1 MQKIKINNKLIT
13 ILFIVYL
20 IISFFINSVKMIYDY
35 FDEVEIGTD
44 FNKGSF
50 IALYEKELQDM
61 TEEDKEELEIIKQMP
76 DDEFE
81 GYVRQRLYINIFII
95 LGISLAITFFK
106 NIFLII
112 LFIVIKLVS
121 KKIRKEKLNKDDFK
135 RSKDYYR
142 DVLDGYGACELS
154 WIDDFKLEIPKDI
167 IAELL
172 QLENEKVIKINEDNI
187 EMLENFDTN
196 NLNETQKYLLSCIE
210 DGKVKNISEIKLQ
223 ETVRKDALKHKI
235 VEQRE
240 ESKKKKKKRMFKAIL
255 IAVIVNIVMRV
266 AFNIISEM
274 NFENNMIPIIS
285 FVIYV
290 IALMI
295 FALYPTIVIISFIIY
310 NVKSTLDP
318 YFRTKEGE
326 ELNRSIEGL
335 KNYLKDYTLLDEQE
349 KDGIVVWEEYL
360 VYSVLFNQNKKMI
373 EKYKSAGDIHKGGE
387 VGQADALAAVLVGCH
402 LCNDLGGD
410 VAGGGEAV
418 RLFNIGA
425 GNDGAVLQHVL
436 QIHQIAV
443 VHVLGKVVG
452 IVEVDQT
459 LLMCLDDLRVQQ
471 QTGGQIF
478 GDLTGHIVAL
488 YAVHGG
494 VLIGVLLLD
503 LFVLALDQAQDAL
516 IGGVSLALQA
526 LHIAVGDVVPGH
538 IMCLDVHE
546 LVLHHILHFFHA
558 DGAVQRLT
566 LVGNSS
572 GDLGDLVL
580 CQTALTAH
588 RIAGLSN
595 SGDDLGDIKGD
606 LCTVAFDDLHRLSSL
621 TNKAQCERVPLT
633 IRDTR
638 FAHTISNKLNVA
650 LFYHYLV
657 ASQGKYHYI
666 LRFGV
671 LAKIHG

>member
-1 MQKIKINNKLIT
+1 MKANKISVIVPVFNVENYLEKCVKSIIEQTYKNLEVILVDDGSTDKSGFLCDELKKQDYRIKVIHKTNGGLSDARNAGIQVSTGKYLSFIDSDDYLERTALEQMMQAILISHSEIAICNIMRFYDDGCTEEFYNPTDNQEVLEGIRRFDTLNQPSVCNKLFDAK
-13 ILFIVYL
+13 LFAN
-20 IISFFINSVKMIYDY
+20 ISFPYGKFYEDTYVYHELLYKADKVVLTGKTGYWYLSRKGSILGRSQFSNRY
-35 FDEVEIGTD
+35 FDFIEAVYMRAD
-44 FNKGSF
+44 FLIKRDIQPYGDEAFLSLYA
-50 IALYEKELQDM
+50 ALANAE
-61 TEEDKEELEIIKQMP
+61 
-76 DDEFE
+76 
-81 GYVRQRLYINIFII
+81 
-95 LGISLAITFFK
+95 K
-106 NIFLII
+106 NIDH
-112 LFIVIKLVS
+112 
-121 KKIRKEKLNKDDFK
+121 KLNKDDFK

-142 DVLDGYGACELS
+142 DILDGYGACELS

-373 EKYKSAGDIHKGGE
+373 EKYKS
-387 VGQADALAAVLVGCH
+387 
-402 LCNDLGGD
+402 
-410 VAGGGEAV
+410 
-418 RLFNIGA
+418 
-425 GNDGAVLQHVL
+425 
-436 QIHQIAV
+436 
-443 VHVLGKVVG
+443 
-452 IVEVDQT
+452 IV
-459 LLMCLDDLRVQQ
+459 
-471 QTGGQIF
+471 
-478 GDLTGHIVAL
+478 
-488 YAVHGG
+488 
-494 VLIGVLLLD
+494 
-503 LFVLALDQAQDAL
+503 
-516 IGGVSLALQA
+516 
-526 LHIAVGDVVPGH
+526 
-538 IMCLDVHE
+538 
-546 LVLHHILHFFHA
+546 
-558 DGAVQRLT
+558 
-566 LVGNSS
+566 
-572 GDLGDLVL
+572 
-580 CQTALTAH
+580 
-588 RIAGLSN
+588 
-595 SGDDLGDIKGD
+595 K
-606 LCTVAFDDLHRLSSL
+606 
-621 TNKAQCERVPLT
+621 
-633 IRDTR
+633 
-638 FAHTISNKLNVA
+638 
-650 LFYHYLV
+650 
-657 ASQGKYHYI
+657 
-666 LRFGV
+666 
-671 LAKIHG
+671 